1 MRLET
6 KGTPN
11 TADRRLAQTC
21 PSRQHATG
29 PVRGALRL
37 LFQRQP
43 YHLLDL
49 FVPNLSGRSW
59 TGLVPQSRNALSD
72 KSIAPKAHG
81 KPGCTQLSSHGC
93 VAQSG
98 RTLQHDLGAKG
109 DRPAVTRLLSQML

>member
-21 PSRQHATG
+21 PSRQHAAG
-29 PVRGALRL
+29 PMRGSLRL

-49 FVPNLSGRSW
+49 LVTNLSGRSW
-59 TGLVPQSRNALSD
+59 TRLVPQPRNALSD
-72 KSIAPKAHG
+72 KSIAPKAYR
-81 KPGCTQLSSHGC
+81 KPSCTQLSCHCC

-109 DRPAVTRLLSQML
+109 DRPAITR